1 MPADMRLDARLQA
14 FDERRRALLD
24 EMEAVEPDK
33 LTARPRPGKWTM
45 LEIIEHLV
53 LAERVVYEGLP
64 EPSQL
69 TVRETSLRDRIRYLM
84 VRFVLR
90 AGIPVGIAS
99 PAMTPQ
105 GGRDLAELRRLWDE
119 NQAWLRACVEG
130 LETHR
135 IHGAVLEHPV
145 AGPLDMKQVV
155 VLTQDHLDT
164 HLRQIR
170 VLQKLLA

>member
-1 MPADMRLDARLQA
+1 MRLDKRIQA

-24 EMEAVEPDK
+24 EMESMEPGK
-33 LTARPRPGKWTM
+33 LLARPRPGKWTL

-53 LAERVVYEGLP
+53 LAERVVYEWLAD
-64 EPSQL
+64 PSEL
-69 TVRETSLRDRIRYLM
+69 TVRKTGLKDRIRYLT

-90 AGIPVGIAS
+90 NGIPVGIAS

-105 GGRDLAELRRLWDE
+105 GGRELAELRRLWDE
-119 NQAWLRACVEG
+119 NQAWLRACIESLDAQG
-130 LETHR
+130 IR
-135 IHGAVLEHPV
+135 GAVLAHPI

-170 VLQKLLA
+170 VLQRLLG